1 MIQKTFFALFL
12 FLTVTQVSVAQTFA
26 PAKDEATLQKSIIA
40 ASKRI
45 STIQCDFVQEKNMSM
60 LAEKAISKG
69 KFYFKRENKVR
80 LEYLQPTKNLVVMN
94 NGKLMMHDGKKLTQ
108 MDMNRSKMFQQLNN
122 IIVGSING
130 NLYSG
135 TDFTVKLFENT
146 AQVKVELKPLSKT
159 LKNFLSTIVVVL
171 DKKDFSA
178 QRIEMNEPSGDST
191 VLTFSGKTLNGAV
204 DESLFLLK

>member
-1 MIQKTFFALFL
+1 MKLKPFYTLLIALFALN
-12 FLTVTQVSVAQTFA
+12 TVHAQTFT
-26 PAKDEATLQKSIIA
+26 PAKNAALLQQSIIT
-40 ASKRI
+40 ASKKI
-45 STIQCDFVQEKNMSM
+45 NTIQCDFVQEKTMSM
-60 LAEKAISKG
+60 LAEKAVSKG

-80 LEYLQPTKNLVVMN
+80 LEYLQPSKNMVVMN

-135 TDFTVKLFENT
+135 KDFTVKLFEN
-146 AQVKVELKPLSKT
+146 AGQVKVELSPLSKT
-159 LKNFLSTIVVVL
+159 LKNFLSTIVIVL

-191 VLTFSGKTLNGAV
+191 VLTFTSKALNGNVNEA
-204 DESLFLLK
+204 LFTL

>member
-1 MIQKTFFALFL
+1 MKHPI
-12 FLTVTQVSVAQTFA
+12 FLTLLFFVAAQVCVAQTFT
-26 PAKDEATLQKSIIA
+26 PAKDEAGLQKAIIA
-40 ASKRI
+40 ASKKI

-60 LAEKAISKG
+60 LAEKSVSKG

-80 LEYLQPTKNLVVMN
+80 LDYQQPTKNLVVMN

-135 TDFTVKLFENT
+135 TDFTVKLYENAT
-146 AQVKVELKPLSKT
+146 QVKVELRPLSKT
-159 LKNFLSTIVVVL
+159 LKTFLSTIVIIL
-171 DKKDFSA
+171 DKKDFTA
-178 QRIEMNEPSGDST
+178 QRIEMNEPSGDAT
-191 VLTFSGKTLNGAV
+191 VLTFSNKVLNGAV
-204 DESLFLLK
+204 DEALFTLK

>member
-1 MIQKTFFALFL
+1 MKFKHLIAFLVLVAALQ
-12 FLTVTQVSVAQTFA
+12 TVTAQTFT
-26 PAKDEATLQKSIIA
+26 PAKNEAALQQSIVA
-40 ASKRI
+40 ASKKI
-45 STIQCDFVQEKNMSM
+45 STIQCDFVQEKSMSM
-60 LAEKAISKG
+60 LADKAVSKG

-80 LEYLQPTKNLVVMN
+80 LEYLQPNKNLVVMN
-94 NGKLMMHDGKKLTQ
+94 NGKLMMHDGKKATQ

-135 TDFTVKLFENT
+135 KDFTVKLFEN
-146 AQVKVELKPLSKT
+146 AGQVKVELSPLSKT
-159 LKNFLSTIVVVL
+159 LKNFLSTIVIVL

-191 VLTFSGKTLNGAV
+191 VLTFSGKALNGAV
-204 DESLFLLK
+204 DEALFTL